1 MKTIIKSIVGLA
13 VLASLLLSCNND
25 LSLQQFIIEQQ
36 EKQDVLSFELSSS
49 LLTATQDLQSE
60 ADLETLKSV
69 KKITVLAYQLKDT
82 ESEKYA
88 DEVQHV
94 SEVLRQDKYAELLSY
109 GKGEQKAKVYL
120 VDTGDAIDEFIV
132 FANDNKLGW
141 LLVRIL
147 GNDMKPEKI
156 IPLLQKV
163 DFDKGNFDLSKLKEI
178 LHKKYE

>member
-13 VLASLLLSCNND
+13 VLASLLFSCKNN
-25 LSLQQFIIEQQ
+25 LSLQQFIVEQQ
-36 EKQDVLSFELSSS
+36 EKQDILSFELSSS
-49 LLTATQDLQSE
+49 LLTATQDLQSD

-82 ESEKYA
+82 ESEKYV

-94 SEVLRQDKYAELLSY
+94 NKILKQDKYAELLSY
-109 GKGEQKAKVYL
+109 GKGEQAAKVYL
-120 VDTGDAIDEFIV
+120 LDTGNIIDEFIV
-132 FANDNKLGW
+132 FANDSELGW

-147 GNDMKPEKI
+147 GDNMKPEKI
-156 IPLLQKV
+156 IPLLQKI
-163 DFDKGNFDLSKLKEI
+163 DFDKGDFNLLKLKEI